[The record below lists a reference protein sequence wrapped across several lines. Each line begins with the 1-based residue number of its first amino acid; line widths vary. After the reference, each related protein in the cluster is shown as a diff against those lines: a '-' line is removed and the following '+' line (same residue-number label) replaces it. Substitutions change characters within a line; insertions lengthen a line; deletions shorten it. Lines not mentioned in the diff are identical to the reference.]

1 MTDVLYRW
9 PAAAKFGRR
18 VPKEKFYAAGS
29 VSGTVRERFVAE
41 VQQINWA
48 FKLAESTINLPATDA
63 VPEIQ
68 IFQIEAKGEDV
79 SESVLAAIDKSIPFP
94 IVFEISRGEHSAPHT
109 RMVAAQK
116 QVGSSAAKQSAY
128 YSTTWLQH
136 DAKRQ
141 SLPTAITLPALYA
154 ALLNP
159 LLPLNARAGEDL
171 SAVAVRLRTVQSLE
185 REIASLERKL
195 RNEPQLNRKIELRR
209 TLKTTQQELEQQ
221 R

>member
-18 VPKEKFYAAGS
+18 VPKEKLYAAGS
-29 VSGTVRERFVAE
+29 ISSAARERFVTE

-48 FKLAESTINLPATDA
+48 YKLAENTINLPATDA

-79 SESVLAAIDKSIPFP
+79 SEPVLAAIDKSIQFP
-94 IVFEISRGEHSAPHT
+94 IVFEISRGENSARHT
-109 RMVAAQK
+109 RMVAAHK
-116 QVGSSAAKQSAY
+116 QVGSSAPKQSAY
-128 YSTTWLQH
+128 YSTAWLPH
-136 DAKRQ
+136 DAERQ
-141 SLPTAITLPALYA
+141 PLPTAITMPALYA

-159 LLPLNARAGEDL
+159 LLPLTSRVGEDL
-171 SAVAVRLRTVQSLE
+171 SAVAVRLQTIQSLE

-209 TLKTTQQELEQQ
+209 TLKTRQQELEQQ